1 MKIGQAT
8 QTAAALEPATRVA
21 KGGNAMSAR
30 NLIETLAT
38 VPDGSPLAAALG
50 ERAQIM
56 ALSQASHDAVLQ
68 PREPGG
74 LSHGERAAL
83 AARMAHWNRDA
94 TLAAHYREL
103 LDRTGASAA
112 LAAIASGVDAGETD
126 ADARLAAIIRHAD
139 MLTLSPRDATRADIE
154 ALVAAGLAEPDIVR
168 LAELAAFVNYQV
180 RVIAGLRLLERLK

>member
-1 MKIGQAT
+1 
-8 QTAAALEPATRVA
+8 
-21 KGGNAMSAR
+21 MSAPH
-30 NLIETLAT
+30 LIETLAA
-38 VPDGSPLAAALG
+38 VPDGTALAAALE

-94 TLAAHYREL
+94 TLAAHYRDL
-103 LDRTGASAA
+103 LDQAGAGAA
-112 LAAIASGVDAGETD
+112 LTAIASGADTGETGT
-126 ADARLAAIIRHAD
+126 DARLAAIVRHAD
-139 MLTLSPRDATRADIE
+139 MLTLRPRDATRADIE
-154 ALVAAGLAEPDIVR
+154 ALVAAGVAEPDIVR